1 MISKGFSNGEAFKF
15 GWHAWKKNWG
25 QLLGITLFYFLLP
38 LIPAIVLQVY
48 PDMHGGLAFLLMVIH
63 YVLTAIAYMGFLTIS
78 LKVARQEEFS
88 FGDFFKNI
96 HLFPSFLL
104 GYVFYCLGTIV
115 GLILLVVP
123 GIYFCVK
130 YTLWPYFIIDRS
142 FKGLE
147 SLKASGQTTYGAK
160 WDLFLFWIGA
170 CVVNVIGVLCL
181 GIGIFVS
188 VPVTAIALAYIYNKL
203 THSTSVE
210 GVAP

>member
-1 MISKGFSNGEAFKF
+1 MISKGFSIGDAFKF
-15 GWHAWKKNWG
+15 GWYAWKKNWG
-25 QLLGITLFYFLLP
+25 TLLGVTLLYFLIP
-38 LIPAIVLQVY
+38 IIPELIVQAY
-48 PDMHGGLAFLLMVIH
+48 PDMNGILLFILSILHFVLIVIA
-63 YVLTAIAYMGFLTIS
+63 TMGFLTIC

-104 GYVFYCLGTIV
+104 AFVLYYLGTVV
-115 GLILLVVP
+115 GIILFVIP

-130 YTLWPYFIIDRS
+130 YNLWPYFILDRS

-147 SLKASGQTTYGAK
+147 SLKASGQTMYGAK
-160 WDLFLFWIGA
+160 WDMFLFIIGA
-170 CVVNVIGVLCL
+170 IFVNVIGLLCL
-181 GIGIFVS
+181 IIGLFASMPI
-188 VPVTAIALAYIYNKL
+188 TTIAWAYLYNKL